1 MAAWPGRDRME
12 SDAELVI
19 AAEAAQIREASLW
32 LARAA
37 EQFGIPDESLNRLD
51 LCLNEVLA
59 NTITHGRPEAA
70 TAPIHLHL
78 HIQQLDDARE
88 ATVTTSDAGP
98 AFDMTAAAA
107 SPRPRTLAEAQ
118 PGGLGLVMIRS
129 FADQLAYTYA
139 DGHNHLRFSVRWPAP
154 AATVP

>member
-1 MAAWPGRDRME
+1 MACGPGIGHMG

-19 AAEAAQIREASLW
+19 AADATQIRPASLW
-32 LARAA
+32 LAQAA
-37 EQFGIPDESLNRLD
+37 ERFGIPDEALNRLD

-59 NTITHGRPEAA
+59 NTVTHGRPEAA
-70 TAPIHLHL
+70 AAPIHLRLRVQH
-78 HIQQLDDARE
+78 QDGTGE

-107 SPRPRTLAEAQ
+107 RPRPQTLAEAQ

-129 FADQLAYTYA
+129 FADRLAYHHA
-139 DGHNHLRFSVRWPAP
+139 HGHNHLSFSVRWPTP
-154 AATVP
+154 AAMVP